1 MNKLV
6 FYLVL
11 ALLTLSM
18 KVFGQEN
25 FENKVKTIAR
35 NIANISKKE
44 KENLKEELRLL
55 YEKLDKKEI
64 SSEQMEAEKKQIA
77 AKYAT
82 LIADKVAVEEDKLKQ
97 VVKERA
103 ENSLVQIENDTI
115 LNINNKLFYITN
127 KDSLKSNRKKRK
139 NYSERRNTTSFV
151 FAMGINNALSKGQ
164 GIDNSTFR
172 SWGSHFYELGFTNNY
187 RILKE
192 SNLLKLRYGFSFV
205 YNNLRPK
212 DNQLFTINGN
222 QTNLET
228 SPIALDDSR
237 FRIVQLNLPIYFE
250 FDFSPNK
257 INENGKR
264 RFQSK
269 ENFKIGLGGY
279 VGANISTR
287 QYLEYRENGH
297 RKEVLERGDFNTHD
311 IAYGLGAYIGYKSWS
326 LYTKYDLNTVFKN
339 NTQEINNISFGIRL
353 N

>member
-18 KVFGQEN
+18 KVFGQED

-55 YEKLDKKEI
+55 DEKLEKKEI

-77 AKYAT
+77 AKYAA
-82 LIADKVAVEEDKLKQ
+82 LIADKVTVEEEKLKK

-103 ENSLVQIENDTI
+103 ENSVVEIERDSTKSFSKTFEMVFK
-115 LNINNKLFYITN
+115 NKKIREV
-127 KDSLKSNRKKRK
+127 KSE
-139 NYSERRNTTSFV
+139 SRNTISFV
-151 FAMGINNALSKGQ
+151 FAMGINNALSKEQ
-164 GIDNSTFR
+164 GIDNSPFKT
-172 SWGSHFYELGFTNNY
+172 WGSHFYELGFTNNY

-192 SNLLKLRYGFSFV
+192 NNLLKLRYGFSFV

-212 DNQLFTINGN
+212 DNQLFTVNGN

-228 SPIALDDSR
+228 SPVDLKDSR
-237 FRIVQLNLPIYFE
+237 FRIVQLNLPVYFE

-257 INENGKR
+257 LDKDGKR
-264 RFQSK
+264 IFQSK
-269 ENFKIGLGGY
+269 ESFKIGLGGY

-297 RKEVLERGDFNTHD
+297 RMELLERGDFNTHD
-311 IAYGLGAYIGYKSWS
+311 IAYGVGAYIGYKSWS

-339 NTQEINNISFGIRL
+339 NTQELNNISFGIRIE
-353 N
+353 